1 MIGMNTKAAIKI
13 IIVLAIFILIEFLRL
28 GYMKK
33 DQAQEAVNQNK
44 FEVMTEQINNLQSQV
59 TELEVRIAELEE
71 ANNWIYPGDG
81 SPG

>member
-13 IIVLAIFILIEFLRL
+13 IVALAIFILIEFLRL

-44 FEVMTEQINNLQSQV
+44 FEVMSEQITDLQEQV
-59 TELEVRIAELEE
+59 TELEVRIAELE
-71 ANNWIYPGDG
+71 ANN
-81 SPG
+81 

>member
-13 IIVLAIFILIEFLRL
+13 IVALAIFILIEFLRL

-44 FEVMTEQINNLQSQV
+44 FEVMSEQITDLQEQV
-59 TELEVRIAELEE
+59 TELEVRIAELE
-71 ANNWIYPGDG
+71 ADN
-81 SPG
+81 

>member
-13 IIVLAIFILIEFLRL
+13 IIALAIFILIEFLRL

-44 FEVMTEQINNLQSQV
+44 FEVMSEQITDLQEQV
-59 TELEVRIAELEE
+59 TELEVRIAELE
-71 ANNWIYPGDG
+71 ANK
-81 SPG
+81 

>member
-44 FEVMTEQINNLQSQV
+44 FEVMSEQITDLQEQV
-59 TELEVRIAELEE
+59 TELEVRIAELE
-71 ANNWIYPGDG
+71 ANKWIYPGDG

>member
-13 IIVLAIFILIEFLRL
+13 IVALAIFILIEFLRL

-44 FEVMTEQINNLQSQV
+44 FEVMSEQITDLQKQV
-59 TELEVRIAELEE
+59 TELEVRIAELE
-71 ANNWIYPGDG
+71 ANN
-81 SPG
+81 

>member
-13 IIVLAIFILIEFLRL
+13 IVALAIFILIEFLRL

-44 FEVMTEQINNLQSQV
+44 FEVMSEQITDLQEQV
-59 TELEVRIAELEE
+59 TGLEVRIAELE
-71 ANNWIYPGDG
+71 ADN
-81 SPG
+81 